1 MKAYKGILRGKSFKL
16 IRCSS
21 EVVTSFLLQVLCN
34 LLCKA
39 DVSIETSTYGSAT
52 LSQLIHISQC
62 LCDSSFAVSELVD
75 ISREL
80 LSESQWCRIL
90 SMCPAD
96 LNDIIELSTLLV
108 QYCSQV
114 SELGQKTLVDFKDGS
129 DMHY

>member
-21 EVVTSFLLQVLCN
+21 EVITSFLLQILCN
-34 LLCKA
+34 LLCEA

>member
-21 EVVTSFLLQVLCN
+21 EVITSFLLQVLCN
-34 LLCKA
+34 LLCEA
-39 DVSIETSTYGSAT
+39 DVSIETSSYGSAT

-62 LCDSSFAVSELVD
+62 LCDSSFAVCELVD

-80 LSESQWCRIL
+80 LTEGQWCRIL
-90 SMCPAD
+90 SMRSAD
-96 LNDIIELSTLLV
+96 LHDIIELCTFLV

-114 SELGQKTLVDFKDGS
+114 SKLGQEPLVDFEDGG

>member
-21 EVVTSFLLQVLCN
+21 EVITSFLFQVLCN
-34 LLCKA
+34 LLCEA

>member
-21 EVVTSFLLQVLCN
+21 EVITSFLFQVLCN
-34 LLCKA
+34 LLCEA
-39 DVSIETSTYGSAT
+39 DVSIETSSHGSAT

-62 LCDSSFAVSELVD
+62 LGDSSFAVCKLVD

-80 LSESQWCRIL
+80 LAEGQWCRIL

-96 LNDIIELSTLLV
+96 LYDIIELSTLLV
-108 QYCSQV
+108 QYCSQG
-114 SELGQKTLVDFKDGS
+114 SELGQEPLVDFKDGG